1 MCKGRV
7 VRNVCA
13 YLCECRALSSVKL
26 LSVIKH
32 DGHVVL
38 VCRSVCQEETR
49 KSPIVISQEVNRFVP
64 APWQL

>member
-13 YLCECRALSSVKL
+13 YLCECRALSLFKL
-26 LSVIKH
+26 LSVIKR

-38 VCRSVCQEETR
+38 VCRSVCQEEQE
-49 KSPIVISQEVNRFVP
+49 SPPS
-64 APWQL
+64 